1 LYYLRTVAQKVGALL
16 APFLFKRRMTMTSMF
31 LKNAAT
37 SVATVFIATSA
48 FALDV
53 GVGASVGGIGA
64 GVGAS
69 VGHGS
74 AADVGVGVGAG
85 SVGVGA
91 GASVGGGSVA
101 DAGAGASVGGVGAGV
116 GASVGGGSVA
126 GVGVGVGSTGGS
138 NSGGGTTT
146 DSTTAAVSRSVSGDV
161 SRAAASVPITAALG
175 ATVMTT
181 DREVVGMIEDVR
193 PSTQGKFVAT
203 IRMNVAFGA
212 QPRTIQIK
220 MPMLKSDT
228 DMIRVGF
235 TKSGLLR
242 QIQS

>member
-1 LYYLRTVAQKVGALL
+1 
-16 APFLFKRRMTMTSMF
+16 MTSMF

-85 SVGVGA
+85 SVG
-91 GASVGGGSVA
+91 
-101 DAGAGASVGGVGAGV
+101 AGAGASVGGVGAGV

-146 DSTTAAVSRSVSGDV
+146 DDSGTTGSTTAAVSRSVSGDV
-161 SRAAASVPITAALG
+161 TRAAASVPITAALG
-175 ATVMTT
+175 VTVMTT

>member
-1 LYYLRTVAQKVGALL
+1 
-16 APFLFKRRMTMTSMF
+16 MTSMF

-69 VGHGS
+69 AGHGS

-85 SVGVGA
+85 SVG
-91 GASVGGGSVA
+91 
-101 DAGAGASVGGVGAGV
+101 AGAGASVGGVGAGV

-146 DSTTAAVSRSVSGDV
+146 DSSGTTSSTTAAVSRSVSGDV
-161 SRAAASVPITAALG
+161 TRAAASVPITAALG

-212 QPRTIQIK
+212 QPRTMQIK

>member
-1 LYYLRTVAQKVGALL
+1 
-16 APFLFKRRMTMTSMF
+16 MTSMF

-85 SVGVGA
+85 SVG
-91 GASVGGGSVA
+91 
-101 DAGAGASVGGVGAGV
+101 AGAGASVGGVGAGV

-146 DSTTAAVSRSVSGDV
+146 DDSGTTGSATAAVSRSVSGDV

-175 ATVMTT
+175 VTVMTT

>member
-1 LYYLRTVAQKVGALL
+1 
-16 APFLFKRRMTMTSMF
+16 
-31 LKNAAT
+31 
-37 SVATVFIATSA
+37 
-48 FALDV
+48 
-53 GVGASVGGIGA
+53 
-64 GVGAS
+64 
-69 VGHGS
+69 
-74 AADVGVGVGAG
+74 
-85 SVGVGA
+85 
-91 GASVGGGSVA
+91 
-101 DAGAGASVGGVGAGV
+101 
-116 GASVGGGSVA
+116 
-126 GVGVGVGSTGGS
+126 
-138 NSGGGTTT
+138 
-146 DSTTAAVSRSVSGDV
+146 
-161 SRAAASVPITAALG
+161 
-175 ATVMTT
+175 MTT

>member
-1 LYYLRTVAQKVGALL
+1 
-16 APFLFKRRMTMTSMF
+16 MTSMF

-85 SVGVGA
+85 SVG
-91 GASVGGGSVA
+91 
-101 DAGAGASVGGVGAGV
+101 AGAGASVGGVGAGV

-126 GVGVGVGSTGGS
+126 GVGVGVGSTGGA

-146 DSTTAAVSRSVSGDV
+146 DDSGTTGSATAAVSRSVSGDV

>member
-31 LKNAAT
+31 LINAAT

>member
-1 LYYLRTVAQKVGALL
+1 
-16 APFLFKRRMTMTSMF
+16 MTSMF

-85 SVGVGA
+85 SVG
-91 GASVGGGSVA
+91 
-101 DAGAGASVGGVGAGV
+101 AGAGASVGGVGAGV

-146 DSTTAAVSRSVSGDV
+146 DDSGTTSSATAAVSRSVSGDV
-161 SRAAASVPITAALG
+161 TRAAASVPITAALG
-175 ATVMTT
+175 VTVMTT

>member
-1 LYYLRTVAQKVGALL
+1 
-16 APFLFKRRMTMTSMF
+16 MTSMF

-85 SVGVGA
+85 SVG
-91 GASVGGGSVA
+91 
-101 DAGAGASVGGVGAGV
+101 AGAGASVGGVGAGV

-146 DSTTAAVSRSVSGDV
+146 DKSGTTGSATAAVSRSVSGDV
-161 SRAAASVPITAALG
+161 TRAAASVPITAALG

>member
-1 LYYLRTVAQKVGALL
+1 
-16 APFLFKRRMTMTSMF
+16 MTSMF

-85 SVGVGA
+85 SVG
-91 GASVGGGSVA
+91 
-101 DAGAGASVGGVGAGV
+101 AGAGASVGGVGAGV

-146 DSTTAAVSRSVSGDV
+146 DDSGTTGSTTAAVSRSVSGDV

>member
-1 LYYLRTVAQKVGALL
+1 
-16 APFLFKRRMTMTSMF
+16 MTSMF
-31 LKNAAT
+31 LKNTAT

-85 SVGVGA
+85 SVGAGA

-116 GASVGGGSVA
+116 GSS
-126 GVGVGVGSTGGS
+126 GGS
-138 NSGGGTTT
+138 NSGGGTTTDNSGTT

-161 SRAAASVPITAALG
+161 TRAAASVPITAALG

>member
-1 LYYLRTVAQKVGALL
+1 
-16 APFLFKRRMTMTSMF
+16 MTSMF

-85 SVGVGA
+85 SVG
-91 GASVGGGSVA
+91 
-101 DAGAGASVGGVGAGV
+101 AGAGASVGGVGAGV

-146 DSTTAAVSRSVSGDV
+146 DSSGTTSSTTAAVSRSVSGDV
-161 SRAAASVPITAALG
+161 TRAAASVPITAALG

>member
-85 SVGVGA
+85 SVGAGA

>member
-1 LYYLRTVAQKVGALL
+1 
-16 APFLFKRRMTMTSMF
+16 M
-31 LKNAAT
+31 
-37 SVATVFIATSA
+37 
-48 FALDV
+48 
-53 GVGASVGGIGA
+53 
-64 GVGAS
+64 
-69 VGHGS
+69 
-74 AADVGVGVGAG
+74 
-85 SVGVGA
+85 
-91 GASVGGGSVA
+91 
-101 DAGAGASVGGVGAGV
+101 
-116 GASVGGGSVA
+116 
-126 GVGVGVGSTGGS
+126 GVGSTGGS

-146 DSTTAAVSRSVSGDV
+146 DNSGTTGSATAAVSRSVSGDV
-161 SRAAASVPITAALG
+161 TRAAASVPITAALG

>member
-1 LYYLRTVAQKVGALL
+1 
-16 APFLFKRRMTMTSMF
+16 MTSMF

-85 SVGVGA
+85 SVG
-91 GASVGGGSVA
+91 
-101 DAGAGASVGGVGAGV
+101 AGAGASVGGVGAGV

-146 DSTTAAVSRSVSGDV
+146 DDSGTTSSATAAVSRSVSGDV
-161 SRAAASVPITAALG
+161 TRAAASVPITAALG

>member
-1 LYYLRTVAQKVGALL
+1 
-16 APFLFKRRMTMTSMF
+16 MTSMF

-85 SVGVGA
+85 SVG
-91 GASVGGGSVA
+91 
-101 DAGAGASVGGVGAGV
+101 AGAGASVGGVGAGV

-146 DSTTAAVSRSVSGDV
+146 DDSGTTGSATAAVSRSVSGDV
-161 SRAAASVPITAALG
+161 TRAAASVPITAALG
-175 ATVMTT
+175 VTVMTT

>member
-1 LYYLRTVAQKVGALL
+1 
-16 APFLFKRRMTMTSMF
+16 MTSMF

-85 SVGVGA
+85 SVGAGA

-116 GASVGGGSVA
+116 GASVGGDSVA
-126 GVGVGVGSTGGS
+126 GVGVGVGSTGGF

-193 PSTQGKFVAT
+193 PSSQGKFVAT

>member
-1 LYYLRTVAQKVGALL
+1 
-16 APFLFKRRMTMTSMF
+16 MTSMF

-69 VGHGS
+69 AGHGS

-85 SVGVGA
+85 SVGAGA

-101 DAGAGASVGGVGAGV
+101 DAGAGVS
-116 GASVGGGSVA
+116 
-126 GVGVGVGSTGGS
+126 VGSTGGS

-146 DSTTAAVSRSVSGDV
+146 DNSGTTGSATAAVSRSVSGDV
-161 SRAAASVPITAALG
+161 TRAAASVPITAALG

>member
-1 LYYLRTVAQKVGALL
+1 
-16 APFLFKRRMTMTSMF
+16 MTSMF

-101 DAGAGASVGGVGAGV
+101 DAGVGASVGGVGAGV

-146 DSTTAAVSRSVSGDV
+146 DDSGTTGSTTAAVSRSVSGDV
-161 SRAAASVPITAALG
+161 TRAAASVPITAALG
-175 ATVMTT
+175 VTVMTT

>member
-1 LYYLRTVAQKVGALL
+1 
-16 APFLFKRRMTMTSMF
+16 MTSMF

-69 VGHGS
+69 AGHGS

-85 SVGVGA
+85 SVG
-91 GASVGGGSVA
+91 
-101 DAGAGASVGGVGAGV
+101 AGAGASVGGVGAGV

-146 DSTTAAVSRSVSGDV
+146 DNSGTTDSTTAAVSRSVSGDV
-161 SRAAASVPITAALG
+161 TRAAASVPITAALG

>member
-1 LYYLRTVAQKVGALL
+1 T
-16 APFLFKRRMTMTSMF
+16 T
-31 LKNAAT
+31 
-37 SVATVFIATSA
+37 
-48 FALDV
+48 D
-53 GVGASVGGIGA
+53 
-64 GVGAS
+64 
-69 VGHGS
+69 
-74 AADVGVGVGAG
+74 
-85 SVGVGA
+85 
-91 GASVGGGSVA
+91 
-101 DAGAGASVGGVGAGV
+101 
-116 GASVGGGSVA
+116 
-126 GVGVGVGSTGGS
+126 
-138 NSGGGTTT
+138 NSGTT

-161 SRAAASVPITAALG
+161 TRAAASVPITAALG

>member
-1 LYYLRTVAQKVGALL
+1 
-16 APFLFKRRMTMTSMF
+16 MTSMF

-69 VGHGS
+69 AGHGS

-85 SVGVGA
+85 SVGAGA

-101 DAGAGASVGGVGAGV
+101 DAGAGVS
-116 GASVGGGSVA
+116 
-126 GVGVGVGSTGGS
+126 VGSTGGS
-138 NSGGGTTT
+138 NSGGGTTTDNSGTT

-161 SRAAASVPITAALG
+161 TRAAASVPITAALG

>member
-1 LYYLRTVAQKVGALL
+1 
-16 APFLFKRRMTMTSMF
+16 MTSMF

-48 FALDV
+48 LALDV

-69 VGHGS
+69 AGHGS

-85 SVGVGA
+85 SVG
-91 GASVGGGSVA
+91 
-101 DAGAGASVGGVGAGV
+101 AGAGASVGGVGAGV

-146 DSTTAAVSRSVSGDV
+146 DNSGTTDSTTAAVSRSVSGDV
-161 SRAAASVPITAALG
+161 TRAAASVPITAALG

>member
-1 LYYLRTVAQKVGALL
+1 
-16 APFLFKRRMTMTSMF
+16 MTSMF
-31 LKNAAT
+31 LKNAAA

-85 SVGVGA
+85 SVGSGA

-101 DAGAGASVGGVGAGV
+101 DAGAGV

-146 DSTTAAVSRSVSGDV
+146 DNSGTTGSATAAVSRSVSGDV
-161 SRAAASVPITAALG
+161 TRAAASVPITAALG

>member
-1 LYYLRTVAQKVGALL
+1 
-16 APFLFKRRMTMTSMF
+16 MTSMF

-74 AADVGVGVGAG
+74 AADVGVGAGAG
-85 SVGVGA
+85 SVGAGA

-116 GASVGGGSVA
+116 GSS
-126 GVGVGVGSTGGS
+126 GGS
-138 NSGGGTTT
+138 NSGGGTTTDNSGTT

-161 SRAAASVPITAALG
+161 TRAAASVPITAALG

>member
-1 LYYLRTVAQKVGALL
+1 
-16 APFLFKRRMTMTSMF
+16 M
-31 LKNAAT
+31 
-37 SVATVFIATSA
+37 
-48 FALDV
+48 
-53 GVGASVGGIGA
+53 
-64 GVGAS
+64 
-69 VGHGS
+69 
-74 AADVGVGVGAG
+74 GAG
-85 SVGVGA
+85 SVG
-91 GASVGGGSVA
+91 
-101 DAGAGASVGGVGAGV
+101 AGAGASVGGVGAGV

-146 DSTTAAVSRSVSGDV
+146 DDSGTTGSTTAAVSRSVSGDV

>member
-1 LYYLRTVAQKVGALL
+1 
-16 APFLFKRRMTMTSMF
+16 MTSMF

-69 VGHGS
+69 AGHGS

-85 SVGVGA
+85 SVG
-91 GASVGGGSVA
+91 
-101 DAGAGASVGGVGAGV
+101 AGAGASVGGVGAGV

-146 DSTTAAVSRSVSGDV
+146 DDSGMTGSATAAVSRSVSGDV

>member
-1 LYYLRTVAQKVGALL
+1 
-16 APFLFKRRMTMTSMF
+16 MTSMF

-85 SVGVGA
+85 SVGAGA

-101 DAGAGASVGGVGAGV
+101 DAGAGVS
-116 GASVGGGSVA
+116 
-126 GVGVGVGSTGGS
+126 VGSTGGS
-138 NSGGGTTT
+138 NSGGGTTTDNSGTT

-161 SRAAASVPITAALG
+161 TRAAASVPITAALG

>member
-1 LYYLRTVAQKVGALL
+1 
-16 APFLFKRRMTMTSMF
+16 MTSMF

-85 SVGVGA
+85 SVG
-91 GASVGGGSVA
+91 
-101 DAGAGASVGGVGAGV
+101 AGAGASVGGVGAGV

-146 DSTTAAVSRSVSGDV
+146 DDSGTTGSATAAVSRSVSGDV
-161 SRAAASVPITAALG
+161 TRAAASVPITAALG

>member
-1 LYYLRTVAQKVGALL
+1 
-16 APFLFKRRMTMTSMF
+16 MTSMF

-74 AADVGVGVGAG
+74 AA
-85 SVGVGA
+85 
-91 GASVGGGSVA
+91 
-101 DAGAGASVGGVGAGV
+101 GV

-126 GVGVGVGSTGGS
+126 GVGVGAGSTGGS

-146 DSTTAAVSRSVSGDV
+146 DNSGTTGSTTAAVSRSVSGDV
-161 SRAAASVPITAALG
+161 TRAAASVPITAALG

>member
-1 LYYLRTVAQKVGALL
+1 
-16 APFLFKRRMTMTSMF
+16 M
-31 LKNAAT
+31 
-37 SVATVFIATSA
+37 
-48 FALDV
+48 
-53 GVGASVGGIGA
+53 
-64 GVGAS
+64 
-69 VGHGS
+69 
-74 AADVGVGVGAG
+74 
-85 SVGVGA
+85 
-91 GASVGGGSVA
+91 
-101 DAGAGASVGGVGAGV
+101 GAGV

-146 DSTTAAVSRSVSGDV
+146 DDSGTTGSTTAAVSRSVSGDV
-161 SRAAASVPITAALG
+161 TRAAASVPITAALG
-175 ATVMTT
+175 VTVMTT

>member
-1 LYYLRTVAQKVGALL
+1 
-16 APFLFKRRMTMTSMF
+16 MTSMF

-85 SVGVGA
+85 SVG
-91 GASVGGGSVA
+91 
-101 DAGAGASVGGVGAGV
+101 AGAGASVGGVGAGV

-146 DSTTAAVSRSVSGDV
+146 DDSGTTGSTTAAVSRSVSGDV
-161 SRAAASVPITAALG
+161 TRAAASVPITAALG

>member
-1 LYYLRTVAQKVGALL
+1 
-16 APFLFKRRMTMTSMF
+16 MTSMF

-85 SVGVGA
+85 SVG
-91 GASVGGGSVA
+91 
-101 DAGAGASVGGVGAGV
+101 AGAGASVGGVGAGV

-146 DSTTAAVSRSVSGDV
+146 DDSGTTGSATAAVSRSVSGDV

>member
-1 LYYLRTVAQKVGALL
+1 
-16 APFLFKRRMTMTSMF
+16 MTSMF

-85 SVGVGA
+85 SVGAGA

-116 GASVGGGSVA
+116 GSS
-126 GVGVGVGSTGGS
+126 GGS
-138 NSGGGTTT
+138 NSGGGTTTDNSGTT

-161 SRAAASVPITAALG
+161 TRAAASVPITAALG